1 MGGVATVGK
10 FHSGTANNIVAGIAE
25 LGGIMRTYGVDK
37 RAEMCRKLE
46 QITRDIPARF
56 GAKSECFINTSCP
69 GIINKYDDMTDIVR
83 ASASEILGPE
93 HVKIIEKPLMISED
107 FGYFL
112 MNKPGC
118 FYHIGAGCEWP
129 LHSDK
134 FLPDDDA
141 VITASVVHAAVVNNF
156 NRGMM
161 I

>member
-1 MGGVATVGK
+1 M
-10 FHSGTANNIVAGIAE
+10 
-25 LGGIMRTYGVDK
+25 
-37 RAEMCRKLE
+37 
-46 QITRDIPARF
+46 F

-69 GIINKYDDMTDIVR
+69 GIINKYDDMTDLVR

-134 FLPDDDA
+134 FLPDDNA
-141 VITASVVHAAVVNNF
+141 VITASVVHAAVVKNF